1 VGPEQE
7 PAEENGAM
15 RIEACDGEQVDDF
28 VVVEDGTYRMRVGEV
43 RPARTGD
50 GRESWMLRMELDG
63 GDLAGRTAVLDWLN
77 FTERGLH
84 RVRLVLAALGFDVS
98 ASMDV
103 EPEELLGR
111 VADVRIATQ
120 ESRRESDGRLL
131 RRSRVAY
138 DGWSPAAGDP
148 RPLEDAMAAALG

>member
-1 VGPEQE
+1 
-7 PAEENGAM
+7 M

-138 DGWSPAAGDP
+138 DGWSPATGDP